1 MKLRLNKTLR
11 AAVMGAMLLGG
22 AASAANDLSALNNT
36 TNEPLKYGVAYDTVT
51 LKNYGAVTMHY
62 PLTEADLHYDMRYR
76 TSIEQLKVSGNG
88 GYVVGVAY
96 DAYYGV
102 GDLGSS
108 GFTGEIQV
116 DSLSGSG
123 LMTFVGC
130 GTYGVNIFN
139 VSDVHDFTGNIIIEN
154 QSRACTKYT
163 TTFNM
168 TALQLESCEMAG
180 FIGMQPADTRTNQD
194 RNRIAFGVAGDLSI
208 GGLNSADGATCVYS
222 GRLIESDYAHE
233 IHVDIPFENFY
244 EEEAHTLTINADK
257 TLMHTFR
264 GKVYGSLSIVMQG
277 LGRQNFTGDM
287 SDFDGSI
294 TVNSGSLYIAESVR
308 PASVAVYTG
317 DFGVGGMLTTT
328 GALNMR
334 DGFIQ
339 AKGVS
344 AKIGSFSGCN
354 EIETSSLTG
363 TTWTLNLSVEN
374 EQAAVVTV
382 DNTAKTGRIT
392 LDGFE
397 LVYDSSQLYS
407 GEYKLFTYEGTLNI
421 VLDKLAFSL
430 DGEALTLG
438 EQGESQLYLADSVVN
453 GVHWYTLMLS
463 VTDGGLV
470 RPRDKATTLTWVADA
485 GVWAVDYGHFEH
497 CWSGTANNLN
507 FLNGDSVVFSQA
519 ADVRLR
525 GKVEPASVKINL
537 SSGTLRFL
545 AEDADACL
553 AGKTALAIDAPGG
566 AVEIHTANTFTGG
579 TQMSAGALSLGHA
592 LALGSGKVVLS
603 GGSLDFNALAVANAV
618 QVKGAVALLG
628 GASYAG
634 ALELVSGSLSGDAL
648 NVAGD
653 MQVKSG
659 SISNALVG
667 SGCVVKSGSGSVLL
681 SGESSYS
688 GGTRVSGGTLQLGSA
703 QALGSG
709 EVTITSGTLDAA
721 DHAFANALTVE
732 GTVTLHAAEYGGVL
746 TLKSGRINGSVL
758 HLAQD
763 ATLQSGTVALQLS
776 GTAGVVKSGSG
787 SVTLSAANS
796 YAGDTL
802 VQAGTLTLGHAAAA
816 GTGIIV
822 LQGGTLSMS
831 GKAVENSLLVQGSA
845 TVKGG
850 SSFTGALTLQAGS
863 LKGETL
869 QLVAD
874 AALLDGSVANVLKG
888 SGGVQKLSSGSVTL
902 SAANSYSGGT
912 LVQAGTL
919 VAGHAS
925 AFGSGEIRLAGGC
938 LNLNAKAVANSL
950 RVTGAAELQ
959 NAASYK
965 GGLILDGGALSGST
979 VQQSKEAALL
989 SGSVENV
996 LSGSAGVV
1004 KSGSGSVRLSS
1015 ANTYSGGTVVQ
1026 EGTLVAG
1033 HAAAFG
1039 SGELSLEGGTVDFAG
1054 LQVAND
1060 VRVAADATL
1069 RGASAFSGSIEL
1081 QGGTLTAESLTLA
1094 SGASA
1099 LLFKG
1104 GALLGDV
1111 AVQAGELVVQSA
1123 ASLSGDLLLQGGNV
1137 VFSATADGTQLSVA
1151 EQVVLAEDTVFIF
1164 DSRPEEKVYT
1174 LLSFDSWSGSLEN
1187 LTLTTRYHS
1196 PIEYEF
1202 VLEDNS
1208 LSVRVLDSS
1217 ALLYWNA
1224 SKGTWSEGAI
1234 SAWVQEGG
1242 AVADSGF
1249 CAGDFVMINRAATL
1263 TIAGEV
1269 APSAVL
1275 VEADKSVTFKTSY
1288 NKKTAEYSGDIT
1300 GSAVLTKRGKG
1311 TLTLNDGNT
1320 YTGGTFIEAGTVKA
1334 AGANA
1339 FGSGAITLSGGA
1351 VDLASKAVAN
1361 DIVLEGAAAVKNGKK
1376 YAGLFTLN
1384 EGELLK
1390 GSVVNVEER
1399 AELKAGV
1406 VNGTLSGLGTVAVSG
1421 EVSLGASG
1429 KLTANELEITGTLS
1443 VSSKGLAMN
1452 SKASVITI
1460 DGGTLCSEGK
1470 ISAYSLTMAGGELD
1484 VTNAKPMSITL
1495 KDAFTASAGAHVD
1508 LYGGL
1513 TANQISLDGVSF
1525 TLAMDEADVTTKLK
1539 PKAQTISIKG
1549 KNLLNTIS
1557 NSTVDI
1563 AGKMSVTGDL
1573 TLASS
1578 TVSLHDV
1585 AGATKPKAQGLTVKG
1600 GLMLDSAQLNTTGTV
1615 SVAALSSTGSMISVA
1630 AEEGL
1635 AAQGLKL
1642 TRKDVTKGAPQDNLL
1657 SNSAVYVNG
1666 SMSVAGNLQMLHSF
1680 VSLRDYS
1687 GKNKAMGLSV
1697 KGDLTV
1703 GSGSVLSL
1711 TGALSAKNLTLE
1723 SGSSLMLGSAKLS
1736 TVKVGGVLMLTGA
1749 VDFDLGFTVTEKDVA
1764 KKKVYTLFSFKSFD
1778 GELSDLTLGYEGE
1791 YTLAFNT
1798 KGTAITLTVTD
1809 AAAWNAYVA
1818 EVRDSLN
1825 AAPAL
1830 ADVSEATPEEEVE
1843 AEELLLA
1850 PVAAAAD
1857 VDPLLAKVADS
1868 LVQSTWGT
1876 AGASRAFGETIA
1888 SRGRNATLLGEEG
1901 KGAAWLSVM
1910 GGSSRISSAEG
1921 HNGADFT
1928 LSGAA
1933 FGVET
1938 CMGDKSTLGV
1948 AVGNSWGKVSTF
1960 SAFPVDQDS
1969 MHVGIYG
1976 NHTLTK
1982 SLTLSWMATH
1992 TRTESDATILGAPYS
2007 WSQDALQLDAR
2018 LTWGKSISDKT
2029 AVSAFAGMQYL
2040 ATDSGECAGLKTGS
2054 LQNLRAELGV
2064 GASHKCSDS
2073 TMVFGEL
2080 RFIGDMVRNNPTAA
2094 IGDYRTHG
2102 TNPGRVGLNLSV
2114 GAQHQLSEDWS
2125 VNASYSLELMEN
2137 STSHSLNVGASY
2149 SF

>member
-22 AASAANDLSALNNT
+22 TATAANDLSALNNT
-36 TNEPLKYGVAYDTVT
+36 TNLLLEYGVAYDTVT
-51 LKNYGAVTMHY
+51 LMDYGAVTMHY
-62 PLTEADLHYDMRYR
+62 PLAEEDVRYDMRYR
-76 TSIEQLKVSGNG
+76 TSIEQLKVSGYG
-88 GYVVGVAY
+88 GYVVGVAA
-96 DAYYGV
+96 DAYYGQ
-102 GDLGSS
+102 GAMGSS
-108 GFTGEIQV
+108 AFTGEIQV

-130 GTYGVNIFN
+130 GTYGVNIFT
-139 VSDVHDFTGNIIIEN
+139 VSDVHDFSGNIIIEN
-154 QSRACTKYT
+154 QSLACSRYT

-168 TALQLESCEMAG
+168 AVLQLESCEMAG

-194 RNRIAFGVAGDLSI
+194 RNRIAFGVAGDLTI
-208 GGLNSADGATCVYS
+208 GGLNSADGSTRVYS
-222 GRLIESDYAHE
+222 GRLLESDYAHE

-257 TLMHTFR
+257 TLQHTFR

-294 TVNSGSLYIAESVR
+294 TVNSGSLYIEESVR

-317 DFGVGGMLTTT
+317 DFGVGGMLSTS

-334 DGFIQ
+334 DGFILANGVT
-339 AKGVS
+339 AK
-344 AKIGSFSGCN
+344 AGSFSGCN
-354 EIETSSLTG
+354 EIETSALTG
-363 TTWTLNLSVEN
+363 TTWTLNLTPEN
-374 EQAAVVTV
+374 EKSAVVTV
-382 DNTAKTGRIT
+382 DNTARTGRIT

-397 LVYDSSQLYS
+397 LVYDAAQMYN

-470 RPRDKATTLTWVADA
+470 RPRDKATTLTWVADD

-497 CWSGTANNLN
+497 CWSGSANNLN

-545 AEDADACL
+545 AEDATACL
-553 AGKTALAIDAPGG
+553 AGKTALAIDAPGA

-579 TQMSAGALSLGHA
+579 TQMSAGALSLRHA
-592 LALGSGKVVLS
+592 QALGSGKVVLS
-603 GGSLDFNALAVANAV
+603 GVSLDFNALAVANAV
-618 QVKGAVALLG
+618 QVKGDVELLD

-667 SGCVVKSGSGSVLL
+667 SGRVVKSGSGSVLL

-709 EVTITSGTLDAA
+709 EVSLTSGTLDAA

-732 GTVTLHAAEYGGVL
+732 GTVSLHAAEYAGEL

-758 HLAQD
+758 HLAQN

-802 VQAGTLTLGHAAAA
+802 VQAGTLTLGHATAA
-816 GTGIIV
+816 GSGALL
-822 LQGGTLSMS
+822 LQGGTLSLG
-831 GKAVENSLLVQGSA
+831 GKAVANALLVQGAA

-850 SSFTGALTLQAGS
+850 SAYTGALTLQSGS

-869 QLVAD
+869 QLL
-874 AALLDGSVANVLKG
+874 AAATLHEGSVANVLKG
-888 SGGVQKLSSGSVTL
+888 SGAVQKLGAGTVTL
-902 SAANSYSGGT
+902 TAANSYSGGT
-912 LVQAGTL
+912 LVQGGTL

-925 AFGSGEIRLAGGC
+925 AFGSGEIALGAAC
-938 LNLNAKAVANSL
+938 LDLNAKAVANSL
-950 RVTGAAELQ
+950 RVTGEAQLL
-959 NAASYK
+959 NAGSYK
-965 GGLILDGGALSGST
+965 GSLVLDGGALSGSA
-979 VQQSKEAALL
+979 VQLSKDASLL

-996 LSGSAGVV
+996 LSGSAAVV
-1004 KSGSGSVRLSS
+1004 KQGAGAVLLSA
-1015 ANTYSGGTVVQ
+1015 ANSYSGGTQVQ
-1026 EGTLVAG
+1026 GGTLVAG

-1039 SGELSLEGGTVDFAG
+1039 TGELRLEGGVLDFAG

-1069 RGASAFSGSIEL
+1069 LGASAFSGSIEL
-1081 QGGTLTAESLTLA
+1081 QGGTLTAGELTLSAA
-1094 SGASA
+1094 SSS
-1099 LLFKG
+1099 LVFNG
-1104 GALLGDV
+1104 GALQGNVTL
-1111 AVQAGELVVQSA
+1111 QSGELVVQSA
-1123 ASLSGDLLLQGGNV
+1123 ASLSGDLQLQGGNV
-1137 VFSATADGTQLSVA
+1137 VFSSSASGTQLSVA
-1151 EQVVLAEDTVFIF
+1151 QQVVLAEDTVFIF
-1164 DSRPEEKVYT
+1164 DARPEEKLYT
-1174 LLSFDSWSGSLEN
+1174 LLSFDAWSGSLEN

-1202 VLEDNS
+1202 VLDEHS

-1217 ALLYWNA
+1217 AVLYWNA
-1224 SKGTWSEGAI
+1224 SKGTWAEGAI
-1234 SAWVQEGG
+1234 SAWGQEDGS
-1242 AVADSGF
+1242 AADSGF
-1249 CAGDFVMINRAATL
+1249 CAGDFVIINRSATL
-1263 TIAGEV
+1263 TIEGEV

-1288 NKKTAEYSGDIT
+1288 NKKTGEFSGSLT

-1311 TLTLNDGNT
+1311 TLTLNDGNE

-1334 AGANA
+1334 AGVAS

-1351 VDLASKAVAN
+1351 VDLASKEVAN
-1361 DIVLEGAAAVKNGKK
+1361 DIVLEGSAAVKGGKK
-1376 YAGLFTLN
+1376 YAGVFTMN
-1384 EGELLK
+1384 GGELLK
-1390 GSVVNVEER
+1390 GSVVNV
-1399 AELKAGV
+1399 AEVATLKSGML
-1406 VNGTLSGLGTVAVSG
+1406 NGSLSGEGTVVVSG
-1421 EVSLGASG
+1421 EVMLGTTG
-1429 KLTANELEITGTLS
+1429 KITANALDVQGSLS

-1452 SKASVITI
+1452 SKASAITLN
-1460 DGGTLCSEGK
+1460 GGTLSSEGK
-1470 ISAYSLTMAGGELD
+1470 ISAFSMNMTGGTLD
-1484 VTNAKPMSITL
+1484 VTNAKPMGITL
-1495 KDAFTASAGAHVD
+1495 NDAFVATDGADID
-1508 LYGGL
+1508 LYGAL
-1513 TANQISLDGVSF
+1513 TANQLTLAGVDF
-1525 TLAMDEADVTTKLK
+1525 TLAMDEADIAPKVQ
-1539 PKAQTISIKG
+1539 PKAQSITLKG
-1549 KNLLNTIS
+1549 KGLLNTIS
-1557 NSTVDI
+1557 DSELDI
-1563 AGKMSVTGDL
+1563 AGKVSVTGDL
-1573 TLASS
+1573 ALADSTL
-1578 TVSLHDV
+1578 SLHDV
-1585 AGATKPKAQGLTVKG
+1585 AGAAKPKAQGLTVKG
-1600 GLMLDSAQLNTTGTV
+1600 ALAVEDSALSTTGSV
-1615 SVAALSSTGSMISVA
+1615 SAAALTATGSVISIA
-1630 AEEGL
+1630 AQEGL
-1635 AAQGLKL
+1635 AAQSLKL
-1642 TRKDVTKGAPQDNLL
+1642 TRKDVTKGVPQDNVLTD
-1657 SNSAVYVNG
+1657 SALYVNG
-1666 SMSVAGNLQMLHSF
+1666 SMSVAGNLDMQGSF
-1680 VSLRDYS
+1680 ISLRDYS
-1687 GKNKAMGLSV
+1687 GKKKAMGMSV

-1723 SGSSLMLGSAKLS
+1723 GGSSLMLASAKLS
-1736 TVKVGGVLMLTGA
+1736 TVKVGGALTLNGV
-1749 VDFDLGFTVTEKDVA
+1749 VDVDLGFTVTEKDVA
-1764 KKKVYTLFSFKSFD
+1764 KGKAYTLFSFKSLVGD
-1778 GELSDLTLGYEGE
+1778 ISNLTLGYEGE
-1791 YTLAFNT
+1791 YTLALNA
-1798 KGTAITLTVTD
+1798 KGTAITLTVDD

-1818 EVRDSLN
+1818 DIQESLD
-1825 AAPAL
+1825 AAPAV
-1830 ADVSEATPEEEVE
+1830 ADAVDSPEEEVE
-1843 AEELLLA
+1843 AEELLLK

-1857 VDPLLAKVADS
+1857 VDPLLAKVADT

-1876 AGASRAFGETIA
+1876 VGASRAFGETIA
-1888 SRGRNATLLGEEG
+1888 GRGRNATLLGEEG

-1910 GGSSRISSAEG
+1910 GGSSHISSAEG

-1933 FGVET
+1933 FGVE
-1938 CMGDKSTLGV
+1938 GRVGEKSTLGV
-1948 AVGNSWGKVSTF
+1948 AIGNSWGKVSTF

-1992 TRTESDATILGAPYS
+1992 TRTESEATILGAPYS
-2007 WSQDALQLDAR
+2007 WSQDALLLDAR
-2018 LTWGKSISDKT
+2018 LTWGKNISEKT
-2029 AVSAFAGMQYL
+2029 AVSAFAGLQYL

-2064 GASHKCSDS
+2064 GASHKLDEN
-2073 TMVFGEL
+2073 TLVFGEL
-2080 RFIGDMVRNNPTAA
+2080 SFIGDMVRNNPTAA

-2125 VNASYSLELMEN
+2125 LNASYSLELMEN
-2137 STSHSLNVGASY
+2137 CTGHSLNVGASY